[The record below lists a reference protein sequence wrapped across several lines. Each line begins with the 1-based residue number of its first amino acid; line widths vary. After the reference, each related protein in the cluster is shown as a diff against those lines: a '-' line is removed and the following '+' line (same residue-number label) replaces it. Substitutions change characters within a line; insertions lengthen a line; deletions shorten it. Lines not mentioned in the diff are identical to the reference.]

1 MENRVKG
8 VNLIQAER
16 FWTVSSH
23 WFLHYV
29 PGLWH
34 HHCLIQLFILPLA
47 WKIRVIMEQALSLLH
62 FLSVLLSAALS
73 GTLFF
78 LTLFYPYFW
87 SKIISPPLLLPQFNA
102 GCFLSLPTLSL
113 FRPPPPLP
121 PPQSGT
127 NSQDPV
133 TYLMQRRSCSIDTI
147 KLSVLVQKWCIF
159 GYFCYNLCL
168 IWSRV

>member
-1 MENRVKG
+1 MDSVQP
-8 VNLIQAER
+8 LIPALCTRIVTSSLPYSIIHPPSGLKNKSNNGASAELVT
-16 FWTVSSH
+16 FPFSPSISSSQ
-23 WFLHYV
+23 WNSF
-29 PGLWH
+29 
-34 HHCLIQLFILPLA
+34 
-47 WKIRVIMEQALSLLH
+47 
-62 FLSVLLSAALS
+62 
-73 GTLFF
+73 FF
-78 LTLFYPYFW
+78 LTLFYPYFS

-159 GYFCYNLCL
+159 GYFFYNLCL
-168 IWSRV
+168 I